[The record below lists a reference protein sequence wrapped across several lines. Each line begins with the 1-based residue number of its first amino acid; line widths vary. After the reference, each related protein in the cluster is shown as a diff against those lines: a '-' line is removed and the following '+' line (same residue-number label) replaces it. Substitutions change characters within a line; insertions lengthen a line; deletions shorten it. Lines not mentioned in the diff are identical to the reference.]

1 MSKKKEPA
9 NINAEA
15 AGVQPV
21 ASFYRW
27 QLVGCKAIKAPY
39 DVIVAVLKDDRTY
52 TIEEAQKAI
61 NEFMTRKV

>member
-9 NINAEA
+9 KVNAEA

-27 QLVGCKAIKAPY
+27 QLAGCKAIKAPY
-39 DVIVAVLKDDRTY
+39 DVVMAVLKDDRTY
-52 TIEEAQKAI
+52 TIEEAQNAI
-61 NEFMTRKV
+61 NEFMNRKV